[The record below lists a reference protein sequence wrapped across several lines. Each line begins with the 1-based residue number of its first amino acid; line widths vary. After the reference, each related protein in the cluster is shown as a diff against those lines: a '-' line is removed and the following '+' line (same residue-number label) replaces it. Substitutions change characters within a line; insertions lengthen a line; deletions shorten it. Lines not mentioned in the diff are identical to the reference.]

1 MKTIGK
7 QSQNQDILGSL
18 VLATILGEKESP
30 YSSHAQIQ
38 RDNLWENLN
47 DSLVRAVLSR
57 TACNTV
63 CLRYR

>member
-7 QSQNQDILGSL
+7 QSQNQEVLGSL
-18 VLATILGEKESP
+18 VLATTKKESP

-38 RDNLWENLN
+38 RDNLSENLN